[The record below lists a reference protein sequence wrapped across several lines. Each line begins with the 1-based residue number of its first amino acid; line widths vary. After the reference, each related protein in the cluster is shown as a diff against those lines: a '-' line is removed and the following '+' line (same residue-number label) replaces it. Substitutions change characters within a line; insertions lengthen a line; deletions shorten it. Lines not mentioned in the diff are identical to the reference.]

1 MQTTDILITNILST
15 GTGFAVLA
23 DDMNQNVFMP
33 AKVLYGTNVRQ
44 GDRVAAMLVPNQVK
58 PDKTPWMAIQINDV
72 PPATQSNLGDK
83 IRWEL
88 ANGPATAFELA
99 KFIGAGVGDVQ
110 AELARMKLPRTD
122 LWALEMVDLMP
133 EDEA

>member
-23 DDMNQNVFMP
+23 DDMNQNVFVP
-33 AKVLYGTNVRQ
+33 AKVLHGTSVRQ

-58 PDKTPWMAIQINDV
+58 PDKTPWVAIQINDV
-72 PPATQSNLGDK
+72 QPAPQSNLGDK

-110 AELARMKLPRTD
+110 VELARMKLPHTD
-122 LWALEMVDLMP
+122 LYALEMVDLLP
-133 EDEA
+133 EGDE

>member
-23 DDMNQNVFMP
+23 DDMTQNVFMP
-33 AKVLYGTNVRQ
+33 AKVLYGTNVRR
-44 GDRVAAMLVPNQVK
+44 GDRVAALLVPNQVK
-58 PDKTPWMAIQINDV
+58 PDKTPWVAIQINDV
-72 PPATQSNLGDK
+72 HEKPQSNLADK

-88 ANGPATAFELA
+88 ANGPATTIELA
-99 KFIGAGVGDVQ
+99 GILKVNSSDVQ
-110 AELARMKLPRTD
+110 RALEEMKLPRTD

>member
-33 AKVLYGTNVRQ
+33 AKVLYGTNVRR
-44 GDRVAAMLVPNQVK
+44 GDRVAALLVPNQVK
-58 PDKTPWMAIQINDV
+58 PDKTPWVAIQINDV
-72 PPATQSNLGDK
+72 PPAPQSNLGDK

-88 ANGPATAFELA
+88 ANGPATTIELA
-99 KFIGAGVGDVQ
+99 GILKVNSSDVQ
-110 AELARMKLPRTD
+110 RALEAMKLPRTD
-122 LWALEMVDLMP
+122 LWALEMADLMP